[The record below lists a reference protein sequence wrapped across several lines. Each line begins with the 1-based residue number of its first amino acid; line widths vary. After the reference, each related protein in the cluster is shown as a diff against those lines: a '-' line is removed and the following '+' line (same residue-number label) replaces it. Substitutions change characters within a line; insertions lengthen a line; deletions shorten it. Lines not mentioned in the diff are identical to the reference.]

1 MDDVTI
7 GRTEANGQH
16 TDKHELAN
24 MLKGRSDM
32 VEVIECANFSR
43 QDKMLMRRA
52 RAHRT
57 AMEAMRL
64 DLTIWAIERAEKAD
78 DIADVE

>member
-32 VEVIECANFSR
+32 VEVIEYANFSR
-43 QDKMLMRRA
+43 QDKMLMRRSRSPHGHGGHA
-52 RAHRT
+52 LRPN
-57 AMEAMRL
+57 
-64 DLTIWAIERAEKAD
+64 DLGDREGREGRRHSRR
-78 DIADVE
+78 